1 MKELLNTLTLENSI
15 MATMVFFDIFD
26 YPLTSWEVW
35 KNLYGKKSSY
45 YEVCEELDRLCS
57 LGIFKTVCG
66 FYFFPDRDEII
77 ATRHARYSIAER
89 KYRKALFAAKIL
101 SGIGGIKLIAVC
113 NSLSFSNARS
123 ESDIDFFILA
133 QEGRIWLI
141 RLFSVSLMKLLG
153 LRVSKETIQD
163 KICLSFYATELGSA
177 FQPLML
183 EDDICF
189 AFWFS
194 HLTPLFQKENA
205 YEKVLEKNAW
215 IYSFFPNFFP
225 KKGTAK
231 RFFSYSSRLTG
242 DLVRQH
248 GEECEKKYQKGNYAG
263 HHGRKSV
270 VRDSFFHHLW
280 NIILR
285 EKFGEKLEHI
295 SFNIQMRLLPEN
307 LRSLSKSD
315 TKNVII
321 SDKVLKFHFND
332 RRRFVRNS
340 WLETFK
346 KYALSQKNH

>member
-1 MKELLNTLTLENSI
+1 MKELINTFTLENSV
-15 MATMVFFDIFD
+15 MATMVFFDISD

-45 YEVCEELDRLCS
+45 YEVCEELDRLCY
-57 LGIFKTVCG
+57 LGIFKTACG

-77 ATRHARYSIAER
+77 ATRHARYLIAER

-101 SGIGGIKLIAVC
+101 SGIGVIKLIAVC

-133 QEGRIWLI
+133 KEGRIWLA

-153 LRVSKETIQD
+153 LRVSKKTLQD
-163 KICLSFYATELGSA
+163 KICLSFYATESGSA

-194 HLTPLFQKENA
+194 HLTPLYQKENA
-205 YEKVLEKNAW
+205 YEKVLEKNSW

-231 RFFSYSSRLTG
+231 RFFPY
-242 DLVRQH
+242 
-248 GEECEKKYQKGNYAG
+248 
-263 HHGRKSV
+263 
-270 VRDSFFHHLW
+270 SFFHHLW
-280 NIILR
+280 NMTLR
-285 EKFGEKLEHI
+285 KKFGERIEHI
-295 SFNIQMRLLPEN
+295 SFNIQMRLMPES
-307 LRSLSKSD
+307 LRSLSQQD
-315 TKNVII
+315 TKSVII

-332 RRRFVRNS
+332 RRRFVRDF

-346 KYALSQKNH
+346 KYAYQQKNH